1 MKKDTRERF
10 TLRLPTA
17 LFMKIQNNANE
28 VGTSINALILQI
40 LWEWIR
46 QQERKESNNRWT
58 YREQ

>member
-46 QQERKESNNRWT
+46 QQERKESNNR
-58 YREQ
+58 